1 MCSSDLVAG
10 KVLKQ
15 PKSYLDVKA
24 QVTSDYQEQKEK
36 EWVESLRQRFPFSV
50 KQDVLKTV
58 NKH

>member
-1 MCSSDLVAG
+1 MAG